1 MIEREQSPFPSQ
13 LKPDRWDFWAI
24 VFGAP
29 KGPLFLNTFCTT
41 QRPRYFLTY
50 LLRPGIIFPQVLI
63 EHCIYLFGIVQT
75 SISLD
80 SVNVCSSRSTS
91 IWVTMLGLVDLKFYS
106 TTMLQSESIQK
117 IPPFC
122 TKFVLWHMEVDCW
135 HQWEPPW
142 RPSRAERE

>member
-1 MIEREQSPFPSQ
+1 MSCKCAKFHSFIIKGTIFTPNCWTTR
-13 LKPDRWDFWAI
+13 
-24 VFGAP
+24 
-29 KGPLFLNTFCTT
+29 GPLFLNKLCTT
-41 QRPRYFLTY
+41 QRPTYLLTY

-106 TTMLQSESIQK
+106 TTMLQS
-117 IPPFC
+117 
-122 TKFVLWHMEVDCW
+122 
-135 HQWEPPW
+135 
-142 RPSRAERE
+142 